1 MLRAFTKAL
10 ILITSAELGD
20 KSFFITILLSMR
32 HPRGWV
38 FSGTVL
44 ALALMTVLSVLAGRL
59 FASVNPAYLP
69 YLRYA
74 EVAIFLGFGCKLLY
88 RGWRMS
94 LHERNEAL
102 AMARA
107 EIEQTQEAPLA
118 TQSKVWKIIV
128 ETFTLIFLAEW
139 GDRTQ
144 FATITLATNH
154 DRIGVTMGATL
165 AHTICAAIA
174 VSAGKSIAGGISEKL
189 VNLVGGGLFIIFAL
203 ISMFGV

>member
-20 KSFFITILLSMR
+20 KSFFITILLAMR

-38 FSGTVL
+38 FSSTVL

-59 FASVNPAYLP
+59 FASVNPV
-69 YLRYA
+69 YLRFT
-74 EVAIFLGFGCKLLY
+74 EVAVFLGFGCKLLY

-94 LHERNEAL
+94 QNERDEEL
-102 AMARA
+102 ASTRA
-107 EIEQTQEAPLA
+107 AIEAPPGDLA
-118 TQSKVWKIIV
+118 TQSSVWKILV
-128 ETFTLIFLAEW
+128 ETFTLIFMAEW

-144 FATITLATNH
+144 FATIALATHHN
-154 DRIGVTMGATL
+154 RIGVTLGAIL

-174 VSAGKSIAGGISEKL
+174 VFAGRSIAGSISEKL
-189 VNLVGGGLFIIFAL
+189 VNLVGGGLFIIFAI
-203 ISMFGV
+203 ISMVGL

>member
-10 ILITSAELGD
+10 LLITSAELGD

-44 ALALMTVLSVLAGRL
+44 ALAVMTVLSVLAGRL
-59 FASVNPAYLP
+59 FTSVNPT

-88 RGWRMS
+88 RGWKMS
-94 LHERNEAL
+94 RNERAEEL
-102 AMARA
+102 AIVRA
-107 EIEQTQEAPLA
+107 EIEHPQNRLV
-118 TQSKVWKIIV
+118 TQSKVWKILV
-128 ETFTLIFLAEW
+128 ETFTLIFMAEW

-144 FATITLATNH
+144 FATFALSTNH
-154 DRIGVTMGATL
+154 NLTGVALGAIL
-165 AHTICAAIA
+165 AHSICAAIA
-174 VSAGKSIAGGISEKL
+174 VFAGQSIAEEISEKL
-189 VNLVGGGLFIIFAL
+189 VNLVGGWLFIVFAVISIFGL
-203 ISMFGV
+203 

>member
-10 ILITSAELGD
+10 LLITSAELGD

-38 FSGTVL
+38 FSGAVL

-59 FASVNPAYLP
+59 FASVNPT

-88 RGWRMS
+88 RGWKMS
-94 LHERNEAL
+94 IHEREDELAL
-102 AMARA
+102 VRA
-107 EIEQTQEAPLA
+107 EIEQPQAQLA
-118 TQSKVWKIIV
+118 TQSKVWKILV

-144 FATITLATNH
+144 FATIALATHHN
-154 DRIGVTMGATL
+154 RIGVTLGAIL
-165 AHTICAAIA
+165 AHTICSAIA
-174 VSAGKSIAGGISEKL
+174 VFAGQSIASEISEKL
-189 VNLVGGGLFIIFAL
+189 VNLVGGWLFIVFAL
-203 ISMFGV
+203 ISIFGF

>member
-10 ILITSAELGD
+10 LLITSAELGD

-59 FASVNPAYLP
+59 FASVDSM

-74 EVAIFLGFGCKLLY
+74 EVIIFLSFGCKLLY
-88 RGWRMS
+88 RGWKMS
-94 LHERNEAL
+94 RHERDEAL
-102 AMARA
+102 ALARS
-107 EIEQTQEAPLA
+107 EIEQPQAQLA
-118 TQSKVWKIIV
+118 TQSKVWKILV

-144 FATITLATNH
+144 FATIALATNH
-154 DRIGVTMGATL
+154 NPIGVTTGAIL

-174 VSAGKSIAGGISEKL
+174 VFAGKSIAGGISEKL
-189 VNLVGGGLFIIFAL
+189 ANLVGGWLFIIFAG
-203 ISMFGV
+203 ISMFGF

>member
-59 FASVNPAYLP
+59 FGSVNPT

-74 EVAIFLGFGCKLLY
+74 EVSIFLGFGCKLLY

-94 LHERNEAL
+94 LHERDEAL
-102 AMARA
+102 AVARA
-107 EIEQTQEAPLA
+107 EIEQPQEAQLA
-118 TQSKVWKIIV
+118 TQSKAWKILV
-128 ETFTLIFLAEW
+128 ETVTLIFLAEW

-144 FATITLATNH
+144 FATIALATNH
-154 DRIGVTMGATL
+154 NRIGVTMGAIL

-174 VSAGKSIAGGISEKL
+174 VFAGKSIAGGISEKL
-189 VNLVGGGLFIIFAL
+189 VNLVGGGLFIVFAM
-203 ISMFGV
+203 ISMFGL